1 MFLNSCN
8 VLMLKINFKNKKI
21 FLQWISKQKIL
32 WIATATTLSNRR
44 DHAFPSLPK
53 KLNGVGV
60 LL

>member
-1 MFLNSCN
+1 
-8 VLMLKINFKNKKI
+8 MLKINFKNKKI